1 MEWIKFA
8 IWFGCGF
15 ACREVIWQQ
24 QKRRA
29 EIEWNRVKKEIQPML
44 KEITELQQHLKE
56 TENGDNQHSK

>member
-1 MEWIKFA
+1 MEWIKFG

-15 ACREVIWQQ
+15 MCREIIWQQ

-44 KEITELQQHLKE
+44 KEVTELQQHLKE
-56 TENGDNQHSK
+56 IEDGNNKHSK